1 MSEEK
6 PLTHDAWQS
15 HWRNGRFVEWVK
27 QGRGRID
34 IDGEGNAVAHVYY
47 FGTARGDNGHTILM
61 PKGITPPSPQ
71 SQPKRPAPPSDNLED
86 EDDL

>member
-61 PKGITPPSPQ
+61 LKGMTPPSPQ
-71 SQPKRPAPPSDNLED
+71 SQPKRPATASSPED
-86 EDDL
+86 EEE